1 MEVQPTDFENAAY
14 SVFIVLLTR
23 AILSF
28 GLNFYMPISKVRT
41 DDRDPLRPPTPRA
54 ALLTFIALILA
65 QVDENMARA
74 QKRDA
79 VTGQRFFFRKSVSRR
94 PAPTS
99 ASARSSVPSS
109 PTMATFSAGASA
121 LNGNGAAAASSSS
134 ANSAGAANG
143 STGSSGRQ
151 TRPPSPEL
159 GPIEDEYEEMTAD
172 EILNGKPGTDFVG
185 LVGLVTAY
193 VDSLEID
200 LEARCQLAIYLDLV
214 RNRASGKLVTPAA
227 YYRRFITSH
236 PAYKGDSAVSPE
248 ICYDLAKEVDELER
262 GVRRAPDFLPAS
274 YRGTGQGTQTP
285 RSS

>member
-1 MEVQPTDFENAAY
+1 
-14 SVFIVLLTR
+14 
-23 AILSF
+23 
-28 GLNFYMPISKVRT
+28 
-41 DDRDPLRPPTPRA
+41 
-54 ALLTFIALILA
+54 
-65 QVDENMARA
+65 MARA

-79 VTGQRFFFRKSVSRR
+79 VKDQKFFFRKSVTRR
-94 PAPTS
+94 PAPT

-109 PTMATFSAGASA
+109 PTMSTFPAGSGPSKTNGHGVTPAASTSANGAV
-121 LNGNGAAAASSSS
+121 NGNG
-134 ANSAGAANG
+134 N
-143 STGSSGRQ
+143 SGRQ
-151 TRPPSPEL
+151 TRPTSPAL
-159 GPIEDEYEEMTAD
+159 GPVEDEYEEMTAD

-200 LEARCQLAIYLDLV
+200 IEARCQLAIYLDLV

-236 PAYKGDSAVSPE
+236 PAYKGDSVVSPE

-285 RSS
+285 RP